1 MRIAYVFDQV
11 LPSSATDTEQVLNT
25 VAALAADVATRI
37 RTELPDRPLVA
48 VTHSL
53 GGILVRHMASELPW
67 RGVLMLAPPNAGSRV
82 AEGLRDNP
90 LFRWYFGPAALDVA
104 RADGWPAPPTPCGV
118 IAGQC
123 GMPPAEVPETDATHE
138 ADTQLS
144 SARRTGGAVV
154 PAADVAT
161 TSALA
166 ER

>member
-1 MRIAYVFDQV
+1 MRGWARFDE
-11 LPSSATDTEQVLNT
+11 LPTYLFAS
-25 VAALAADVATRI
+25 DVATRI

-104 RADGWPAPPTPCGV
+104 RADGWPATRSSTRPTAPG
-118 IAGQC
+118 
-123 GMPPAEVPETDATHE
+123 PT
-138 ADTQLS
+138 
-144 SARRTGGAVV
+144 SARSCAR
-154 PAADVAT
+154 P
-161 TSALA
+161 SAPP
-166 ER
+166 